1 MGELGTWLVAALP
14 ARVSRIRPTN
24 RLRASPCVVTD
35 HESASLR
42 RRMRMVESTSG
53 KDAGATRLENHIL
66 PKQALEVNPSHP
78 VVKRLFYL
86 KNADAPLA
94 LVVAEQMVDNALVAA
109 GLIDDPRAMLPR
121 LNALLERV
129 VGLAEGERAP
139 YESAEA
145 LESKRW
151 TSPREAEERA
161 TLAAG
166 EELTAAFTKSK
177 EGKGGGV

>member
-1 MGELGTWLVAALP
+1 VGELGAWLVAALP

-24 RLRASPCVVTD
+24 RLRSSPCVVTD

-42 RRMRMVESTSG
+42 RMMRMVESTSG
-53 KDAGATRLENHIL
+53 KDGAGTRLENHIL
-66 PKQALEVNPSHP
+66 PKQALEVNPAHP
-78 VVKRLFYL
+78 VVRRLFYL

-129 VGLAEGERAP
+129 VGLEAAERAP
-139 YESAEA
+139 YEGAEA
-145 LESKRW
+145 LEKKRW
-151 TSPREAEERA
+151 TSPAEAEEKA

-166 EELTAAFTKSK
+166 EALAEAFRKEK
-177 EGKGGGV
+177 EGKSA